1 MVPLVRQRDAQTL
14 LIITAGL
21 VLFAVVLKN
30 LAVVAVRWWIL
41 GRPTRATSAA
51 QT

>member
-1 MVPLVRQRDAQTL
+1 MVPLVGQRDAQTL

-30 LAVVAVRWWIL
+30 LAVVAVRWRIL
-41 GRPTRATSAA
+41 GQPTRATSAA